1 MIFDPPSRR
10 PILNHI
16 TDIDIDIAGDHMIQ
30 ALFLISWI
38 SDKLGWSFLRVERDT
53 ESTKI
58 EFKRNNG
65 EIISATIN
73 PLSLGNPSIHLGQ
86 VIGLRLIS
94 KISEVQKNNT
104 CVILGCESVECMR
117 LEAGGMANMELIE
130 QVVPNSFSTSE
141 YDVSKLLGSSRG
153 NTSPLFE
160 SSIKIALQIFNG
172 FNN

>member
-1 MIFDPPSRR
+1 MCIRDS
-10 PILNHI
+10 HI
-16 TDIDIDIAGDHMIQ
+16 IQ

-38 SDKLGWSFLRVERDT
+38 SDKLGWSFLRVERVK

-58 EFKRNNG
+58 EFERING
-65 EIISATIN
+65 EKISTSIN

-94 KISEVQKNNT
+94 KISDVQKNNT

-130 QVVPNSFSTSE
+130 QVVPNSFSSSE

-153 NTSPLFE
+153 NTCLLYTSP
-160 SSIKIALQIFNG
+160 SPRDS
-172 FNN
+172 